1 MEYDKPR
8 LGDIYLMSFSGV
20 GSEQKGVR
28 PGIIFQNDIG
38 NDRSPNVIA
47 LPLTTRIKNL
57 AQPTHVLLPAEKY
70 NLLADSLVLCEN
82 PQRMSKS
89 RLLKYLGADVYKRQ
103 GLQSIRKMSFMTSR
117 TEWLRKRELSDV
129 YKRQHPYPTHTCE
142 KYNVVRERKDY
153 HVRRLPICVKE
164 NGGEQKDKKGNE

>member
-1 MEYDKPR
+1 MEYDNPR

-89 RLLKYLGADVYKRQ
+89 RLLKYLGALEEEDIKSIAIGNILSSSAIALLSEEELLDVWKESKRIQ
-103 GLQSIRKMSFMTSR
+103 GL
-117 TEWLRKRELSDV
+117 
-129 YKRQHPYPTHTCE
+129 
-142 KYNVVRERKDY
+142 
-153 HVRRLPICVKE
+153 
-164 NGGEQKDKKGNE
+164 

>member
-57 AQPTHVLLPAEKY
+57 TQPTHVLLPAERY

-89 RLLKYLGADVYKRQ
+89 RLLKYLGALEEEDIKSIAIGNILSSSAIALLSEEELLDVWKESKRIQ
-103 GLQSIRKMSFMTSR
+103 GL
-117 TEWLRKRELSDV
+117 
-129 YKRQHPYPTHTCE
+129 
-142 KYNVVRERKDY
+142 
-153 HVRRLPICVKE
+153 
-164 NGGEQKDKKGNE
+164 

>member
-57 AQPTHVLLPAEKY
+57 TQPTHVLLPAEKY

-82 PQRMSKS
+82 PQRISKS
-89 RLLKYLGADVYKRQ
+89 RLLKYLGTLEEEDIKSIAIGNILSSSAIALLSEEELLDVWRESKRIQ
-103 GLQSIRKMSFMTSR
+103 GL
-117 TEWLRKRELSDV
+117 
-129 YKRQHPYPTHTCE
+129 
-142 KYNVVRERKDY
+142 
-153 HVRRLPICVKE
+153 
-164 NGGEQKDKKGNE
+164 

>member
-8 LGDIYLMSFSGV
+8 LGDIYLMSFSGID
-20 GSEQKGVR
+20 SEQKGVR

-57 AQPTHVLLPAEKY
+57 TQPTHVLLPAEKY

-89 RLLKYLGADVYKRQ
+89 RLLKYLGALEEEDIKSIAIGNILSSSAIALLSEEELLDVWKESKRIQ
-103 GLQSIRKMSFMTSR
+103 GL
-117 TEWLRKRELSDV
+117 
-129 YKRQHPYPTHTCE
+129 
-142 KYNVVRERKDY
+142 
-153 HVRRLPICVKE
+153 
-164 NGGEQKDKKGNE
+164 

>member
-1 MEYDKPR
+1 MKYDKPR

-57 AQPTHVLLPAEKY
+57 TQPTHVLLPAEKH

-89 RLLKYLGADVYKRQ
+89 RLLKYLGALEEEDIKSIAIGNILSSSAIALLSEKELLDVWKESKRIQ
-103 GLQSIRKMSFMTSR
+103 GL
-117 TEWLRKRELSDV
+117 
-129 YKRQHPYPTHTCE
+129 
-142 KYNVVRERKDY
+142 
-153 HVRRLPICVKE
+153 
-164 NGGEQKDKKGNE
+164 

>member
-57 AQPTHVLLPAEKY
+57 TQPTHVLLPADKY

-89 RLLKYLGADVYKRQ
+89 RLLKYLGALEEEDIKSIAIGNILSSSAIALLSEEELLNVWKESKRIQ
-103 GLQSIRKMSFMTSR
+103 GL
-117 TEWLRKRELSDV
+117 
-129 YKRQHPYPTHTCE
+129 
-142 KYNVVRERKDY
+142 
-153 HVRRLPICVKE
+153 
-164 NGGEQKDKKGNE
+164 

>member
-57 AQPTHVLLPAEKY
+57 TQPTHVLLPAEKY

-89 RLLKYLGADVYKRQ
+89 RLLKYLGTLEEEDIKSIAIGNILSSSAIALLSEEELLNVWKESKRIQ
-103 GLQSIRKMSFMTSR
+103 GL
-117 TEWLRKRELSDV
+117 
-129 YKRQHPYPTHTCE
+129 
-142 KYNVVRERKDY
+142 
-153 HVRRLPICVKE
+153 
-164 NGGEQKDKKGNE
+164 

>member
-57 AQPTHVLLPAEKY
+57 TQPTHVLLPAEKY

-89 RLLKYLGADVYKRQ
+89 RLLKYLGALEEEDIKSIAIGNILSSSAIALLSEEELLYVWKESKRIQ
-103 GLQSIRKMSFMTSR
+103 GL
-117 TEWLRKRELSDV
+117 
-129 YKRQHPYPTHTCE
+129 
-142 KYNVVRERKDY
+142 
-153 HVRRLPICVKE
+153 
-164 NGGEQKDKKGNE
+164 

>member
-28 PGIIFQNDIG
+28 PGVIFQNDIG

-89 RLLKYLGADVYKRQ
+89 RLLKYLGALEEEDIKSIAIGNILSSSAIALLSEEELLDVWKESKRIQ
-103 GLQSIRKMSFMTSR
+103 GL
-117 TEWLRKRELSDV
+117 
-129 YKRQHPYPTHTCE
+129 
-142 KYNVVRERKDY
+142 
-153 HVRRLPICVKE
+153 
-164 NGGEQKDKKGNE
+164 

>member
-1 MEYDKPR
+1 MECDKPR

-57 AQPTHVLLPAEKY
+57 TQPTHVLLPAEKY

-82 PQRMSKS
+82 PQRTSKS
-89 RLLKYLGADVYKRQ
+89 RLLKYLGALEEEDIKSIAIGNILSSSAIALLSEEELLDVWKESKRIQ
-103 GLQSIRKMSFMTSR
+103 GL
-117 TEWLRKRELSDV
+117 
-129 YKRQHPYPTHTCE
+129 
-142 KYNVVRERKDY
+142 
-153 HVRRLPICVKE
+153 
-164 NGGEQKDKKGNE
+164 

>member
-8 LGDIYLMSFSGV
+8 LGDIYLMSFSGI

-57 AQPTHVLLPAEKY
+57 TQPTHVLLPAEKY

-89 RLLKYLGADVYKRQ
+89 RLLKYLGALEEEDIKSIAIGNILSSSAIALLSEEELLDVWRESKRIQ
-103 GLQSIRKMSFMTSR
+103 GL
-117 TEWLRKRELSDV
+117 
-129 YKRQHPYPTHTCE
+129 
-142 KYNVVRERKDY
+142 
-153 HVRRLPICVKE
+153 
-164 NGGEQKDKKGNE
+164 

>member
-89 RLLKYLGADVYKRQ
+89 RLLKYLGALEEEDIKSIAIGNILSSSAIALLSEEELLNVWKESKRIQ
-103 GLQSIRKMSFMTSR
+103 GL
-117 TEWLRKRELSDV
+117 
-129 YKRQHPYPTHTCE
+129 
-142 KYNVVRERKDY
+142 
-153 HVRRLPICVKE
+153 
-164 NGGEQKDKKGNE
+164 

>member
-57 AQPTHVLLPAEKY
+57 TQPTHVLLPAEKY

-89 RLLKYLGADVYKRQ
+89 RLLKYLGALEEEDIKSIAIGNILSSSAIALLSEEELLDVWRESKRIQ
-103 GLQSIRKMSFMTSR
+103 GLRF
-117 TEWLRKRELSDV
+117 
-129 YKRQHPYPTHTCE
+129 
-142 KYNVVRERKDY
+142 
-153 HVRRLPICVKE
+153 
-164 NGGEQKDKKGNE
+164 

>member
-57 AQPTHVLLPAEKY
+57 TQPTHVLLPAEKY
-70 NLLADSLVLCEN
+70 NLLADSIVLCEN

-89 RLLKYLGADVYKRQ
+89 RLLKYLGALEEEDIKSIAIGNILSSSAIALLSEEELLNVWKESKRIQ
-103 GLQSIRKMSFMTSR
+103 GL
-117 TEWLRKRELSDV
+117 
-129 YKRQHPYPTHTCE
+129 
-142 KYNVVRERKDY
+142 
-153 HVRRLPICVKE
+153 
-164 NGGEQKDKKGNE
+164 

>member
-20 GSEQKGVR
+20 GSEQKGIR

-57 AQPTHVLLPAEKY
+57 TQPTHVLLPAEKY

-89 RLLKYLGADVYKRQ
+89 RLLKYLDALEEEDIKNVAIGNVLSSSAIALLSEEELLDVWKESKRIQ
-103 GLQSIRKMSFMTSR
+103 GL
-117 TEWLRKRELSDV
+117 
-129 YKRQHPYPTHTCE
+129 
-142 KYNVVRERKDY
+142 
-153 HVRRLPICVKE
+153 
-164 NGGEQKDKKGNE
+164 

>member
-8 LGDIYLMSFSGV
+8 LGDIYLMSFSGI

-57 AQPTHVLLPAEKY
+57 TQPTHVLLPAEKY

-89 RLLKYLGADVYKRQ
+89 RLLKYLGALEEEDIKSIAIGNILSSSAIALLSEEELLDVWKESKRIQ
-103 GLQSIRKMSFMTSR
+103 GL
-117 TEWLRKRELSDV
+117 
-129 YKRQHPYPTHTCE
+129 
-142 KYNVVRERKDY
+142 
-153 HVRRLPICVKE
+153 
-164 NGGEQKDKKGNE
+164 

>member
-57 AQPTHVLLPAEKY
+57 TQPTHVLLPADKY

-89 RLLKYLGADVYKRQ
+89 RLLKYLGALEEEDIKSIAIGNILSSSAIALLSEEELLDVWKESKRIQ
-103 GLQSIRKMSFMTSR
+103 GL
-117 TEWLRKRELSDV
+117 
-129 YKRQHPYPTHTCE
+129 
-142 KYNVVRERKDY
+142 
-153 HVRRLPICVKE
+153 
-164 NGGEQKDKKGNE
+164 

>member
-38 NDRSPNVIA
+38 NERSPNVIA

-89 RLLKYLGADVYKRQ
+89 RLLKYLGALEEEDIKSIAIGNILSSSAIALLSEEELLDVWKESKRIQ
-103 GLQSIRKMSFMTSR
+103 GL
-117 TEWLRKRELSDV
+117 
-129 YKRQHPYPTHTCE
+129 
-142 KYNVVRERKDY
+142 
-153 HVRRLPICVKE
+153 
-164 NGGEQKDKKGNE
+164 

>member
-8 LGDIYLMSFSGV
+8 LGDIYLMSFSGI

-57 AQPTHVLLPAEKY
+57 TQPTHVLLPADKY

-89 RLLKYLGADVYKRQ
+89 RLLKYLGALEEEDIKSIAIGNILSSSAIALLSEEELLDVWKESKRIQ
-103 GLQSIRKMSFMTSR
+103 GL
-117 TEWLRKRELSDV
+117 
-129 YKRQHPYPTHTCE
+129 
-142 KYNVVRERKDY
+142 
-153 HVRRLPICVKE
+153 
-164 NGGEQKDKKGNE
+164 

>member
-1 MEYDKPR
+1 M
-8 LGDIYLMSFSGV
+8 

-57 AQPTHVLLPAEKY
+57 TQPTHVLLPAEKY

-89 RLLKYLGADVYKRQ
+89 RLLKYLGALEEEDIKSIAIGNILSSSAIALLSEEELLNVWKESKRIQ
-103 GLQSIRKMSFMTSR
+103 GL
-117 TEWLRKRELSDV
+117 
-129 YKRQHPYPTHTCE
+129 
-142 KYNVVRERKDY
+142 
-153 HVRRLPICVKE
+153 
-164 NGGEQKDKKGNE
+164 